1 MKYKRNTVS
10 VIIPVYN
17 TGIYLEKCLNSVI
30 ESDYKDIDIILIND
44 GSKDDVTL
52 EILDKYK
59 NTSNNLIN
67 KTPFF
72 IWQKHAVKM

>member
-59 NTSNNLIN
+59 NYPKIRYFNNENMGISLSRI
-67 KTPFF
+67 
-72 IWQKHAVKM
+72 

>member
-30 ESDYKDIDIILIND
+30 ESAYKDIDIILIND

-59 NTSNNLIN
+59 NY
-67 KTPFF
+67 P
-72 IWQKHAVKM
+72 